1 MPISVEPKVNLNDKE
16 RLEYH
21 IREIRKILSKYPMA
35 TGFSHMATEMEHTKN
50 ASIELE
56 RRIKCLFVGE
66 E

>member
-1 MPISVEPKVNLNDKE
+1 MPISVEPKVKLNDKE

-21 IREIRKILSKYPMA
+21 IREIRKVLSKYAMA
-35 TGFSHMATEMEHTKN
+35 TGFSHMTTEMERTKN
-50 ASIELE
+50 ASFELE

>member
-1 MPISVEPKVNLNDKE
+1 MPISVEPKVKLNDKE

-35 TGFSHMATEMEHTKN
+35 TGFSHMTTEKERTKN

-56 RRIKCLFVGE
+56 RRI
-66 E
+66 

>member
-35 TGFSHMATEMEHTKN
+35 TDFSHMTTEMERTKN

>member
-1 MPISVEPKVNLNDKE
+1 MPISVEPKITLVDSE

-21 IREIRKILSKYPMA
+21 IKEIRKVLSKYPMA
-35 TGFSHMATEMEHTKN
+35 TGFSHMTTEMERAKN